1 MTNKIYSFMGLA
13 RKADKLAFGYETCER
28 LLKKGKVKLII
39 VAKDASLNTKKKYEN
54 ACFHRN
60 VEIRMFG
67 TKELLGKFIGKRIS
81 SVGVILDIGF
91 SNNLIKMIDNENNAY
106 GGEDIDK
113 KKSL

>member
-1 MTNKIYSFMGLA
+1 MAYRIYSFIGLA
-13 RKADKLAFGYETCER
+13 RRANKLIYGDETCER
-28 LLKKGKVKLII
+28 LLKSGKVKLII
-39 VAKDASLNTKKKYEN
+39 VAGNASLNTKKKYEN

-81 SVGVILDIGF
+81 SVVAILDIGF
-91 SNNLIKMIDNENNAY
+91 SNNLMKMIDNENNAY